1 MAANGAAVSG
11 RRSLEAMLPA
21 VSEGHRRHVRA
32 ILSSHR
38 IPPQDAEDIVQ
49 TALLALTASWDDV
62 RDPGAWLCG
71 TLRRC
76 CLGYWRERR
85 RFAQRFEELDGLAL
99 ELGVESG
106 RSRRDLLID
115 LDRALAKLPP
125 SHRRLLVLR
134 YRLGFKTDEAAQAVG
149 LASGS
154 VRQTVRR
161 SLARLS
167 TAVHETP
174 QAPGT

>member
-1 MAANGAAVSG
+1 MKG
-11 RRSLEAMLPA
+11 RRSLDAVVPA
-21 VSEGHRRHVRA
+21 LSEGLRRHVRA

-38 IPPQDAEDIVQ
+38 IPPQDAEDLVQ
-49 TALLALTASWDDV
+49 AALLALTASWDDI

-76 CLGYWRERR
+76 CLGYWRDRR
-85 RFAQRFEELDGLAL
+85 RFAQRFQELDGLAL
-99 ELGVESG
+99 EVPVESE
-106 RSRRDLLID
+106 RPRRDLLID

-125 SHRRLLVLR
+125 RHRRLLVLR
-134 YRLGFKTDEAAQAVG
+134 YRLGFETDEAAQALG

-161 SLARLS
+161 SLAQLS
-167 TAVHETP
+167 AAADQTP
-174 QAPGT
+174 QAGNP